1 MQYAKCLLHSRLKDH
16 RFILIIILVTNVV
29 LVPHFKKRF
38 FIHVIIS
45 LYATRQKSS
54 DFISVYSVTRITAA
68 DYINNFNVRYAASS

>member
-1 MQYAKCLLHSRLKDH
+1 MQYTKCLLHSRLKDH
-16 RFILIIILVTNVV
+16 RFILIIILVTNV